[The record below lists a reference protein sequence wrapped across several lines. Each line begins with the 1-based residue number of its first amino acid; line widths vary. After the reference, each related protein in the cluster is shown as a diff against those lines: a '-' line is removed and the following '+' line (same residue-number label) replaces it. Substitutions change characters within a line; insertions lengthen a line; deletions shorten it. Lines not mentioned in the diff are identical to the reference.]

1 MEELDYEDIF
11 DNFKKFQ
18 DIQKKQKQRGLN
30 DFNILTT
37 VLKYSD
43 EVRLHSR
50 MIGNLLNP
58 NAKHYQDTLFLEEF
72 LKIIGLDTW
81 GLNLSSTTVSIE
93 YKDIDLYITDGDK
106 HIIIENK
113 IWAEDQPCQI
123 MKYINIIVEEN
134 KENIDI
140 TQKEDGHI
148 KLDENVLQVIYLT
161 PRAKEVSSAHKK
173 DDKGYIYFD
182 GGKNRD
188 ANDALLKC
196 SKRKNTKSYV
206 PEGLKKYKA
215 KYQKITYKDILL
227 WLEKSQNEV
236 KNITNLN
243 EVIQQYIDVVE
254 RVNENYKGNVMKL
267 KEYVENNSMKL
278 QILGSVKKEIDEL
291 LSDSLYEF
299 FSEKIKDIDKVIN
312 VNNKVNKHHENLLFR
327 KQECK
332 KWFSGKSRDFGSF
345 YEINNEHLLCIFVGV
360 ANIHYGIVKHNQYK
374 IIPVSESDKSYGLKF
389 RGWKKLK
396 WFSESVS
403 LYKNLDI
410 LKNEDDKFKN
420 GIKELIDKVKK
431 DDVDK

>member
-267 KEYVENNSMKL
+267 KEYVGKHFDDVQSVLSITHIIQALRDIEEANREIKSIDTSEIESSIEVIQDWYEEQHTKL
-278 QILGSVKKEIDEL
+278 LT
-291 LSDSLYEF
+291 
-299 FSEKIKDIDKVIN
+299 
-312 VNNKVNKHHENLLFR
+312 
-327 KQECK
+327 
-332 KWFSGKSRDFGSF
+332 
-345 YEINNEHLLCIFVGV
+345 
-360 ANIHYGIVKHNQYK
+360 
-374 IIPVSESDKSYGLKF
+374 
-389 RGWKKLK
+389 
-396 WFSESVS
+396 
-403 LYKNLDI
+403 
-410 LKNEDDKFKN
+410 
-420 GIKELIDKVKK
+420 KELGEDE
-431 DDVDK
+431 